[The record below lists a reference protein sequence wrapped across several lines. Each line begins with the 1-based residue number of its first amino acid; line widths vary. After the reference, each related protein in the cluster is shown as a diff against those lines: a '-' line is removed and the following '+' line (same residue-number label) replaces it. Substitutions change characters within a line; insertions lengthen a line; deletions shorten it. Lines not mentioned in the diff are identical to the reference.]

1 LHRFTVLFVAIV
13 AFATSSSPALAE
25 RPVADFA
32 HLPMIEAPSIS
43 PNGKLVVAMASIAG
57 KQELVIIKADGGG
70 LQARLPVKDVD
81 VRYVRWVNDEW
92 LIATVGVEIPAT
104 GGMGLGTRLIAFR
117 TDGSDAHFLIDRRD
131 GGAGFSMAD
140 VLWVARDGSPRIL
153 LASQTSFYLSDEG
166 FWPNVSM
173 VDVATNTFSKL
184 VWPREGVQ
192 DWYADRD
199 GNVRLGIGIEK
210 DGLRYRALYRASN
223 KDNFDEFANVRR
235 TEELIVPDVILA
247 DGSAIAFSTRSG
259 TNAAYKLDLKTMQV
273 GEKLFDAGAYDMS
286 NLYLDKEQ
294 TRVLGY
300 GFTDTR
306 YRTVWIDEGRKKIQA
321 QLEANFPGK
330 LVRIVSLSRDE
341 KVLLFKVESPSAPGA
356 YYVFEAGQPLT
367 RLALENP
374 TLGTRALAPVKTVAY
389 KARDGMDLT
398 AVLTLPAGVDAKN
411 LPVIV
416 MPHGGP
422 AARDDESWD
431 WWAQFLADRGY
442 AVIQPNFRGSSGFGT
457 AFQQAG
463 AGQWG
468 YRMQDDVDDAL
479 AYLGK
484 EGIGDVKRACVVG
497 GSYGGYVAMR
507 AAERNPDLYRCAI
520 SYAGVA
526 DLPEMIKYDRN
537 FVGGLGTTEYW
548 RSRAED
554 LSDVSP
560 INHASRTSIPILVI
574 HGKKDRRVPFA
585 QSKTYVDRL
594 KKAGKAHEFFIQ
606 PEGDHFFSREED
618 RLTFLT
624 QMEAFLDKHNPAN

>member
-1 LHRFTVLFVAIV
+1 ML
-13 AFATSSSPALAE
+13 
-25 RPVADFA
+25 
-32 HLPMIEAPSIS
+32 EAPSLS

-153 LASQTSFYLSDEG
+153 LASQTSFYLADEG

-223 KDNFDEFANVRR
+223 KDSFDEFANVRR

-286 NLYLDKEQ
+286 NLFLDKQQ

-306 YRTVWIDEGRKKIQA
+306 FRTVWIDEGRKRIQA

-330 LVRIVSLSRDE
+330 QIRIVSLSEDE

-367 RLALENP
+367 RLALENA
-374 TLGTRALAPVKTVAY
+374 TLGTRALAPVRTVAY

-442 AVIQPNFRGSSGFGT
+442 AVIQPNFRGSTGFGT

-468 YRMQDDVDDAL
+468 YKMQDDVDDAL
-479 AYLGK
+479 AFLGK

-507 AAERNPDLYRCAI
+507 AAERNPDLYRCAV

-537 FVGGLGTTEYW
+537 FIGGLGSTEYW
-548 RSRAED
+548 RTRAED
-554 LSDVSP
+554 LSEVSP
-560 INHASRTSIPILVI
+560 NNHASRTAIPILVI

-585 QSKTYVDRL
+585 QSKNYVDRL